1 MGQKGGIK
9 MKIKALIKSKIKGK
23 ELINKVKEKRGSEL
37 AQTIL
42 ITAIMVVVI
51 VTLFFP
57 QIQGI
62 FSTSMTKLSGWF
74 DTVLNSI

>member
-1 MGQKGGIK
+1 

-23 ELINKVKEKRGSEL
+23 ELLNKSKDKRGSEL

-57 QIQGI
+57 QIQSI
-62 FSTSMTKLSGWF
+62 FSTSMSKLSGWF
-74 DTVLNSI
+74 NTVLNTI

>member
-1 MGQKGGIK
+1 
-9 MKIKALIKSKIKGK
+9 MKIKAIIKSGIKGK
-23 ELINKVKEKRGSEL
+23 EMLGKKSSKRGSEL

-57 QIQGI
+57 QIQSI
-62 FSTSMTKLSGWF
+62 FSGSMTKLSGWF
-74 DTVLNSI
+74 DTVLNTI

>member
-1 MGQKGGIK
+1 
-9 MKIKALIKSKIKGK
+9 MKIKALVKSKIKGRDLLK
-23 ELINKVKEKRGSEL
+23 KTSNKRGSEL

-42 ITAIMVVVI
+42 ITAIMVIVI
-51 VTLFFP
+51 ATLFFP

-74 DTVLNSI
+74 DTVLNTI

>member
-1 MGQKGGIK
+1 
-9 MKIKALIKSKIKGK
+9 MKIKAIIKSKIKGK
-23 ELINKVKEKRGSEL
+23 ELLKKTKQKRGSEL

-62 FSTSMTKLSGWF
+62 FSTSMAKLSSWF
-74 DTVLNSI
+74 DTVLNTI

>member
-1 MGQKGGIK
+1 

-23 ELINKVKEKRGSEL
+23 ELINKVQEKRGSEL

-74 DTVLNSI
+74 DAVLNSI

>member
-1 MGQKGGIK
+1 
-9 MKIKALIKSKIKGK
+9 MKIKAIIIKNKK
-23 ELINKVKEKRGSEL
+23 ERKNKLKSKRGSEL

-51 VTLFFP
+51 ATLFFP

-62 FSTSMTKLSGWF
+62 FSTSMNKLSGWF
-74 DTVLNSI
+74 DQILNTL

>member
-1 MGQKGGIK
+1 
-9 MKIKALIKSKIKGK
+9 MKIKALIRTKIKGK
-23 ELINKVKEKRGSEL
+23 KLLKTLKEKRGSEL

-57 QIQGI
+57 QIQAI

-74 DTVLNSI
+74 DTVLNTI

>member
-1 MGQKGGIK
+1 
-9 MKIKALIKSKIKGK
+9 MKIKAIIKSKIKGK
-23 ELINKVKEKRGSEL
+23 ELLKKAREKRGSEL

-57 QIQGI
+57 QIQSI

-74 DTVLNSI
+74 DTVLNTI

>member
-1 MGQKGGIK
+1 

-23 ELINKVKEKRGSEL
+23 ELLNKAKDKRGSEL

-57 QIQGI
+57 QIQSI
-62 FSTSMTKLSGWF
+62 FSTSMTKLSSWF
-74 DTVLNSI
+74 DTVLNTI

>member
-1 MGQKGGIK
+1 V
-9 MKIKALIKSKIKGK
+9 KIKALIKSKIKGK
-23 ELINKVKEKRGSEL
+23 ELIGKVKEKRGSEL

-57 QIQGI
+57 QIQSI
-62 FSTSMTKLSGWF
+62 FSTSMTKLSSWF

>member
-1 MGQKGGIK
+1 
-9 MKIKALIKSKIKGK
+9 MKIKALVRSKIKGK
-23 ELINKVKEKRGSEL
+23 ELLNKAKDKRGSEL

-57 QIQGI
+57 QIQSI
-62 FSTSMTKLSGWF
+62 FSTSMTKLSSWF
-74 DTVLNSI
+74 DTVLNAI

>member
-1 MGQKGGIK
+1 

-23 ELINKVKEKRGSEL
+23 ELLNKAKQKRGSEL

-62 FSTSMTKLSGWF
+62 FSTSMSKLSGWF

>member
-1 MGQKGGIK
+1 

-23 ELINKVKEKRGSEL
+23 ELINKVQEKRGSEL

-62 FSTSMTKLSGWF
+62 FSTSMTKLSVWF

>member
-1 MGQKGGIK
+1 

-23 ELINKVKEKRGSEL
+23 DLINKVQEKRGSEL

>member
-1 MGQKGGIK
+1 

-23 ELINKVKEKRGSEL
+23 ELLNKVQQKRGSEL

-62 FSTSMTKLSGWF
+62 FSTSMAKLSGWF

>member
-1 MGQKGGIK
+1 
-9 MKIKALIKSKIKGK
+9 MKIKAIIKSGIKGRNI
-23 ELINKVKEKRGSEL
+23 LNKTSKKRGSEL

-57 QIQGI
+57 QIQSI

-74 DTVLNSI
+74 DSVLNTI

>member
-1 MGQKGGIK
+1 
-9 MKIKALIKSKIKGK
+9 MKIKALIKSKIKGR
-23 ELINKVKEKRGSEL
+23 ELINKVQEKRGSEL

-74 DTVLNSI
+74 DTVLNTI

>member
-1 MGQKGGIK
+1 

-23 ELINKVKEKRGSEL
+23 DLLKKLKNKRGSEL

-42 ITAIMVVVI
+42 ITAVMVVLI
-51 VTLFFP
+51 ATLFFP
-57 QIQGI
+57 QIQSI

-74 DTVLNSI
+74 NTVLNTI

>member
-1 MGQKGGIK
+1 
-9 MKIKALIKSKIKGK
+9 MKIKAFLKTKVKGK
-23 ELINKVKEKRGSEL
+23 NLVKNVNGKRGSEL

-42 ITAIMVVVI
+42 ITAVMVVLI

-57 QIQGI
+57 QIQAI

-74 DTVLNSI
+74 NTILSTI